1 MSLAFLLSSGH
12 GPLNIIVNFPLFS
25 IILAFIGVVTCSLV
39 NRKVARIVTISIE
52 ATVAI
57 LNFILVF
64 YMHGYEGGY
73 IDFAMGHFGA
83 PIGNAIRIGSLEAF
97 LTSIFSIVMIASIL
111 GGDKHLRRDI
121 PEAKI
126 NYFYVLFNLVLVALT
141 ALIYTNDIF
150 TGFVFLEIATLAS
163 VGLTMIRD
171 QGRSTI
177 AAIRY
182 MIFNLMGSGLFLIGI
197 TRLYDWT
204 GYLSMGWMTDSGEV
218 VMLADKV
225 SAVLAGGKST
235 PLVFITF
242 TLITVGLSIKAG
254 LFPFHF
260 WMPDTYGSSTTA
272 SKGVL
277 SGLISKGYIILL
289 IKMIYRCFGIENVI
303 SSGLTTVLFVLGVSG
318 MIIGSYNAIRQ
329 NNINKMIAFSSAAQI
344 GYIFMGIGLGTNL
357 GLMAAFFHII
367 VHAVTKPL
375 LFISGSRLE
384 DASKSR
390 EFSDLKGAGYR
401 DRIAGLAF
409 SIGSLSMVGF
419 PVTAGFISKICF
431 ASSAF
436 ESNTIMMYVTLFAL
450 VISTVLNAIYFIHTM
465 VTIYSKNEEN
475 YEYKTTRD
483 IPFVFSNILLVSVNI
498 LLGVI
503 PTVVLH
509 VLTHGISNFF

>member
-1 MSLAFLLSSGH
+1 METKL
-12 GPLNIIVNFPLFS
+12 
-25 IILAFIGVVTCSLV
+25 
-39 NRKVARIVTISIE
+39 
-52 ATVAI
+52 
-57 LNFILVF
+57 
-64 YMHGYEGGY
+64 
-73 IDFAMGHFGA
+73 
-83 PIGNAIRIGSLEAF
+83 
-97 LTSIFSIVMIASIL
+97 
-111 GGDKHLRRDI
+111 
-121 PEAKI
+121 
-126 NYFYVLFNLVLVALT
+126 NYFYVLFNLVLVALL
-141 ALIYTNDIF
+141 ALIYTNDLF
-150 TGFVFLEIATLAS
+150 TGYVFLEVATLAS

-197 TRLYDWT
+197 TLLYDWT
-204 GYLSMGWMTDSGEV
+204 GYLSMGWVTNDGQV

-225 SAVLAGGKST
+225 TQVLANGHTT

-242 TLITVGLSIKAG
+242 TLITMGLSIKAG

-289 IKMIYRCFGIENVI
+289 IKMIYRCFGVENFR
-303 SSGLTTVLFVLGVSG
+303 SSGLFTVLFILGVAG
-318 MIIGSYNAIRQ
+318 MIIGSLNAIKQ
-329 NNINKMIAFSSAAQI
+329 TNINKMIAFSSAAQI
-344 GYIFMGIGLGTNL
+344 GYIFMGIGIGSTL

-367 VHAVTKPL
+367 VHAITKPL

-401 DRIAGLAF
+401 DRLAGLAF
-409 SIGSLSMVGF
+409 TLGSLSMVGF
-419 PVTAGFISKICF
+419 PITAGFISKICF

-436 ESNTIMMYVTLFAL
+436 ESNITMLFVILGAL
-450 VISTVLNAIYFIHTM
+450 VISTVLNAIYFIHTV
-465 VTIYSKNEEN
+465 VTIYSKNETN
-475 YEYKTTRD
+475 YEYKPVRD
-483 IPFVFSNILLVSVNI
+483 VPFVFSSCLLVAINI

-503 PTVVLH
+503 PSVVLH

>member
-1 MSLAFLLSSGH
+1 MNSLILLTSH
-12 GPLNIIVNFPLFS
+12 HEPYNIAVNFPLFS
-25 IILAFIGVVTCSLV
+25 LILAFVGVIVASLT
-39 NRKVARIVTISIE
+39 NRKVARAVTLSIE
-52 ATVAI
+52 AVVAVMNVI
-57 LNFILVF
+57 LAI
-64 YMHGYEGGY
+64 YMHKYDGY
-73 IDFAMGHFGA
+73 IDYAMGHFPA
-83 PIGNAIRIGSLEAF
+83 PIGNAIRIGALEAI
-97 LTSIFSIVMIASIL
+97 LCAVFSVVMICSLL
-111 GGDKHLRRDI
+111 GGDKHLKRDI
-121 PEAKI
+121 PESKI
-126 NYFYVLFNLVLVALT
+126 NYFYVLFNLILVALT

-163 VGLTMIRD
+163 VGITMIRD

-182 MIFNLMGSGLFLIGI
+182 MIFNLLGSGLFLIGI
-197 TRLYDWT
+197 TLLYDWT
-204 GYLSMGWMTDSGEV
+204 GYLSMGWITENNEI

-225 SAVLAGGKST
+225 SEIYASNTMT
-235 PLVFITF
+235 PLVIITF
-242 TLITVGLSIKAG
+242 SLITIGLSIKAG

-289 IKMIYRCFGIENVI
+289 IKMIYRCFGVENVR
-303 SSGLTTVLFVLGVSG
+303 SSGLFIVLFILGVTG
-318 MIIGSYNAIRQ
+318 MIVGSYNAIKQ

-344 GYIFMGIGLGTNL
+344 GYIFMGIGLGSAL

-367 VHAVTKPL
+367 VHAITKPL

-384 DASKSR
+384 DCSKSR

-409 SIGSLSMVGF
+409 SLGSLSMVGF
-419 PVTAGFISKICF
+419 PITAGFISKICF

-436 ESNTIMMYVTLFAL
+436 ESNIVMMFVTLGAL
-450 VISTVLNAIYFIHTM
+450 VVSTVLNAIYFIHTV

-475 YEYKTTRD
+475 YEYTPTRD
-483 IPFVFSNILLVSVNI
+483 IPFVFSSCLLVVINV

-503 PTVVLH
+503 PSVY
-509 VLTHGISNFF
+509 FMY